1 MKKLLYILLSFIS
14 IQATAQIE
22 QPRIKFNQVIKDS
35 TGSGRI
41 VISSLTDSNMIYSTD
56 FYINPTDSLLI
67 FFGDTIVGGGTLSSV
82 LVDSVYIYGD
92 GSTTPIQLNIA
103 NTRDSILTRIA
114 PGLGID
120 TTYVNGLLTISSLNI
135 EEVCKNETGKT
146 LLKGYPVYQVACS
159 NQGNAI
165 CVDYA
170 DASNPLKMP
179 AVGILEDNLA
189 PGQEGKIL
197 FTGFIQGVNTS
208 MFLSGDVI
216 YVAVDSG
223 YTNVKPKGE
232 NVLIQNIGRVIKVH
246 DNNGSGIIIGAGRS
260 NDVPNLNPNNIFIGG
275 VDSVVTSISLPT
287 VISDSLNNYLA
298 LSDYI
303 VDSTRL
309 TQDSILVYYQNGT
322 IIRQDTISNIPDFG
336 GAMFQQIFIA
346 DGITNQFTV
355 TENSG
360 NLPATDKDLLV
371 AENGQILDKDLIT
384 LDQGNSLVILDSI
397 PEAGSRIAV
406 IWFDAIAINGGLDSV
421 FTDNTITGNGLTGS
435 PLRVD
440 TSIIATQGDLSDYV
454 TVAETQTITGAKTFT
469 SALTQS
475 GGDVNFDS
483 GTFYVDATN
492 NWVGIGTSSPN
503 ATLDL
508 GIGNKKIKVT
518 EQNITETYIEGGGVR
533 LKNIYA
539 SGGWARAI
547 VKYQDSSEVDY
558 FHLGGFGDGQSL
570 DYVYLGPAWNNN
582 YQVWESNGDVG
593 IGTSSPSH
601 PLEMG
606 SGAHVTTGGVWTDAS
621 DIKLK
626 TNINYIYPYGLEDI
640 MNLKPTMFDYKNGEK
655 NSLGFIAQDIYEIIP
670 EAISSTIDDNGN
682 ETMGVKM
689 VSITATLTKAIQEQ
703 QAIIESQ
710 ATEIEQ
716 LKSQIQVILSE
727 IEQIK
732 NN

>member
-82 LVDSVYIYGD
+82 LVDSVYIFGD
-92 GSTTPIQLNIA
+92 GSTTPLTFSTEKLHDTLNTFLQA
-103 NTRDSILTRIA
+103 
-114 PGLGID
+114 GLGISID
-120 TTYVNGLLTISSLNI
+120 YNDEDGELTISSLTIQDSVYNG
-135 EEVCKNETGKT
+135 TGST
-146 LLKGYPVYQVACS
+146 IYKGTPLYADS
-159 NQGNAI
+159 AQGNYWSVAP
-165 CVDYA
+165 
-170 DASNPLKMP
+170 ASNTDINKLPVVAIAGDNIP
-179 AVGILEDNLA
+179 SGEVGLA
-189 PGQEGKIL
+189 LIKGHIK
-197 FTGFIQGVNTS
+197 GVNTS
-208 MFLSGDVI
+208 MFSPGDEIWVG
-216 YVAVDSG
+216 ADG
-223 YTNVKPKGE
+223 TYTNIKPKGGNVYLQSLGTVVKSNE
-232 NVLIQNIGRVIKVH
+232 NGT
-246 DNNGSGIIIGAGRS
+246 GIINIQ
-260 NDVPNLNPNNIFIGG
+260 DVQLTLAPNEIFIGG
-275 VDSVVTSISLPT
+275 ADSLITSISLPT

-703 QAIIESQ
+703 QAIIETQ
-710 ATEIEQ
+710 A
-716 LKSQIQVILSE
+716 SE
-727 IEQIK
+727 IETLKTLITDLSNRLQILE